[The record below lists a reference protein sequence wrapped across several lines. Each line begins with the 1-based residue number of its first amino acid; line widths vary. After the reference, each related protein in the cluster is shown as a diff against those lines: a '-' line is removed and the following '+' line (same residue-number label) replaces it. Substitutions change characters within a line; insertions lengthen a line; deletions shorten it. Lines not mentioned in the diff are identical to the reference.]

1 MPDRH
6 APAPARD
13 CPDAP
18 ETAGPDGH
26 GLGPLDA
33 ADAAFRAL
41 VTGPRPL
48 ALNPARLAP
57 GMPDRQVPLDELKAL
72 LLHPATSGA
81 ARNKVWAELVRRAR
95 AGGPAWVIGL
105 AGVAMPGLRRAVAA
119 LAGAYGGDRE
129 DLESE
134 ALAGFLAALR
144 GLDLDDLDQVPLA
157 SRLCWAAWRAGRA
170 LAYANADWACRR
182 RDLDESPDGPAKPWG
197 HPDFVLAAAIRRG
210 VLTPAQAELIGR
222 SRLERIPLARL
233 AAELGVTRSALC
245 HRRKAAEARLVR
257 AICQGE
263 LSDSGFL

>member
-72 LLHPATSGA
+72 LLHPATSGT
-81 ARNKVWAELVRRAR
+81 ARNKVWAELVRRACSGQQPVDSSTSTGTR
-95 AGGPAWVIGL
+95 FRSSKAT
-105 AGVAMPGLRRAVAA
+105 A
-119 LAGAYGGDRE
+119 LPRDR
-129 DLESE
+129 
-134 ALAGFLAALR
+134 
-144 GLDLDDLDQVPLA
+144 
-157 SRLCWAAWRAGRA
+157 
-170 LAYANADWACRR
+170 
-182 RDLDESPDGPAKPWG
+182 
-197 HPDFVLAAAIRRG
+197 AAIRPAVSEWQRAAARSW
-210 VLTPAQAELIGR
+210 LTG
-222 SRLERIPLARL
+222 PL
-233 AAELGVTRSALC
+233 
-245 HRRKAAEARLVR
+245 
-257 AICQGE
+257 
-263 LSDSGFL
+263 D